1 MQAKRMRNRRM
12 QIPARRLIR
21 HIPERI
27 IYSMAEQAA
36 EKPVAVEIPSP
47 EQVEAE
53 LEKIRYRRR
62 FGRTLLQT
70 AAVLVVVAAAA
81 VLISTIFMPVIQV
94 SGGSMSPTL
103 NDGDVLVT
111 LNTKRISYGDLCCV
125 SWQNKMLLKR
135 VIGLSGDTVSIAE
148 DGSVTVNGV
157 LLPYVVPE
165 DKIFL
170 LGDNRLLSADS
181 RSADIGCIGHD
192 QIIGKVLFRI
202 WEKKS

>member
-1 MQAKRMRNRRM
+1 
-12 QIPARRLIR
+12 
-21 HIPERI
+21 
-27 IYSMAEQAA
+27 
-36 EKPVAVEIPSP
+36 
-47 EQVEAE
+47 
-53 LEKIRYRRR
+53 
-62 FGRTLLQT
+62 
-70 AAVLVVVAAAA
+70 
-81 VLISTIFMPVIQV
+81 
-94 SGGSMSPTL
+94 
-103 NDGDVLVT
+103 
-111 LNTKRISYGDLCCV
+111 
-125 SWQNKMLLKR
+125 

-157 LLPYVVPE
+157 LLDEPYVIEKSLGQCDITFPYVVPE

>member
-1 MQAKRMRNRRM
+1 
-12 QIPARRLIR
+12 
-21 HIPERI
+21 
-27 IYSMAEQAA
+27 MAEQAA

-157 LLPYVVPE
+157 LLDEPYVIEKGLGQCDITFPYVVPE

>member
-1 MQAKRMRNRRM
+1 
-12 QIPARRLIR
+12 
-21 HIPERI
+21 
-27 IYSMAEQAA
+27 MAEQAA

-135 VIGLSGDTVSIAE
+135 LIGLSGDTVSIAE

-157 LLPYVVPE
+157 LLDEPYVIEKSLGQCDITFPYVVPE

>member
-1 MQAKRMRNRRM
+1 
-12 QIPARRLIR
+12 
-21 HIPERI
+21 
-27 IYSMAEQAA
+27 MAEQAA

-157 LLPYVVPE
+157 LLDEPYVIEKSLGQCDITFPYVVPE

-202 WEKKS
+202 WKKKS

>member
-1 MQAKRMRNRRM
+1 
-12 QIPARRLIR
+12 
-21 HIPERI
+21 
-27 IYSMAEQAA
+27 MAEQAA

-94 SGGSMSPTL
+94 SGSSMSPTL

-157 LLPYVVPE
+157 LLDEPYVIEKSLGQCDITFPYVVPE

-202 WEKKS
+202 WKKKS

>member
-1 MQAKRMRNRRM
+1 
-12 QIPARRLIR
+12 
-21 HIPERI
+21 
-27 IYSMAEQAA
+27 MAEQAA

-157 LLPYVVPE
+157 LLDEPYVIEKSLGQCDITFPYVVPE